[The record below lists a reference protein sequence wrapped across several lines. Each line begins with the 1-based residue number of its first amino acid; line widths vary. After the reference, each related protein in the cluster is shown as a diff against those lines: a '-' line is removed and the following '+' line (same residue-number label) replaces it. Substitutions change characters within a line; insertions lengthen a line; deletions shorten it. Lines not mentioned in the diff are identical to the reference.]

1 VDPLTVFV
9 LGYLVVIVIIG
20 VYFVRHVR
28 GVEDFALAGRTL
40 GLPVLVGTLSATY
53 IGGATVVSWTGSFYS
68 LGFDWWWSGIGALA
82 GVVLATL
89 VLARRARRLE
99 QFTVPDLL
107 ALRYGTPARYV
118 SAVLIIL
125 GDIALVTVQVIAIAG
140 ILTGFT
146 EIERL
151 PAMVI
156 GIVSFALISLF
167 GGMKGVAVTDSLQA
181 ILIYV
186 GLLAGVLIVF
196 GRFEGPGAVFGEL
209 PEGYFQPFAMEG
221 PVGAFGLAMAALGTT
236 AASQALIFTRIFS
249 ARDERTAFRGMV
261 LLIPLAFLGYLL
273 VALLG
278 WSGRAILGPDV
289 LPDDVFAAVVGE
301 LVTPVIGALLL
312 ATVIAAIVTST
323 NSILLSAGINLV
335 RDLYRQTVRPQ
346 ASSVELRRV
355 GQVAVVV
362 FAALAFTLAVAMPD
376 IVTAVVFA
384 YTVYSAGLLVPLYAG
399 YLWRGATPVAGVA
412 TIIVGGGTALLWFVL
427 QEPFGLPAMVPA
439 LAAALVAMIVLSLL
453 TPKSSE
459 EQVRVLDA

>member
-1 VDPLTVFV
+1 VVVSPALPQRAADGHAALVSYGEISPDFGNRRILLATSEDGVA
-9 LGYLVVIVIIG
+9 LERPRLVVPGDVKG
-20 VYFVRHVR
+20 
-28 GVEDFALAGRTL
+28 
-40 GLPVLVGTLSATY
+40 
-53 IGGATVVSWTGSFYS
+53 
-68 LGFDWWWSGIGALA
+68 
-82 GVVLATL
+82 
-89 VLARRARRLE
+89 
-99 QFTVPDLL
+99 
-107 ALRYGTPARYV
+107 ARYV

-146 EIERL
+146 DIERL
-151 PAMVI
+151 PAMII

-167 GGMKGVAVTDSLQA
+167 GGMKGVAITDSLQA
-181 ILIYV
+181 VLIFI

-196 GRFEGPGAVFGEL
+196 TRFDGPGAIFGAL
-209 PEGYFQPFAMEG
+209 PDGYFQPFAMEG
-221 PVGAFGLAMAALGTT
+221 PIGAFGLAMAALGTT

-249 ARDERTAFRGMV
+249 ARDERTAFRGML
-261 LLIPLAFLGYLL
+261 LLIPLAFLGYLM

-289 LPDDVFAAVVGE
+289 LADDVFAAVIGE
-301 LVTPVIGALLL
+301 LVTPAIGALLL

-323 NSILLSAGINLV
+323 NSILLSASVNLA
-335 RDLYRQTVRPQ
+335 RDLYRQTLRPQ

-355 GQVAVVV
+355 GQGAVIV

-412 TIIVGGGTALLWFVL
+412 TIIVGGGTALAWFVL

-439 LAAALVAMIVLSLL
+439 LAAALAAMIVLSLI
-453 TPKSSE
+453 TPRSSE
-459 EQVRVLDA
+459 AQVRVLDA